1 MEFVIAPTVV
11 VILEV
16 PLRLDVLQLQLLPLL
31 LRY

>member
-16 PLRLDVLQLQLLPLL
+16 PLRLDVQQLQLLPLL